1 MVHYLT
7 RLLILGLFLSISSS
21 ADAFQVPT
29 CLGPVRTSGFRAH
42 QIRTMALDA
51 DGSQPDL
58 HVAWVGNSFVYY
70 NKLPRMLKCMF
81 KSGGTALQQK
91 EVLVGGQGLHGHSK
105 DENVDKML
113 AQKEWD
119 VVVLQDQSAVP
130 GGADEKKFSESLTA
144 LRAFYA
150 PRLANCRRV
159 VLYSTWGHKE
169 GSPAL
174 EHYKDAYPC
183 FEVMNAKVSQGYVTY
198 QQVLKDACPS
208 LEVRSRDSSLSAT
221 PTSPTQPPATSSHP
235 SHHRSSPRRHSR
247 ARTTRPVSQPSHKP
261 LPHRAPTNALAL
273 DRTHPQ
279 PLPPPSTHV
288 RKSCT

>member
-113 AQKEWD
+113 AGPAFASDLCDTAHERDKIR
-119 VVVLQDQSAVP
+119 
-130 GGADEKKFSESLTA
+130 FS
-144 LRAFYA
+144 FV
-150 PRLANCRRV
+150 RL
-159 VLYSTWGHKE
+159 L
-169 GSPAL
+169 
-174 EHYKDAYPC
+174 
-183 FEVMNAKVSQGYVTY
+183 
-198 QQVLKDACPS
+198 
-208 LEVRSRDSSLSAT
+208 SSLVPFRLHGAKG
-221 PTSPTQPPATSSHP
+221 AH
-235 SHHRSSPRRHSR
+235 
-247 ARTTRPVSQPSHKP
+247 V
-261 LPHRAPTNALAL
+261 LA
-273 DRTHPQ
+273 H
-279 PLPPPSTHV
+279 
-288 RKSCT
+288 